1 MKDKR
6 TWALTDH
13 LCRDCGGRVLRCV
26 TGNGITPGG
35 NPIYKCADCDNCGA
49 EFRCERIV
57 DVYYTTRLK
66 ATKETTHEQ

>member
-1 MKDKR
+1 MD
-6 TWALTDH
+6 TTLTTDPVCPACGH
-13 LCRDCGGRVLRCV
+13 RHRDAWEWNFGAGLE
-26 TGNGITPGG
+26 GNTEH
-35 NPIYKCADCDNCGA
+35 DCDNCGA